1 MLKFRSPPN
10 EVGVNRNQPAKSQRR
25 TPKVAAVAVILIGS
39 WVCAL
44 WVLGVPEATQLVPAS
59 SSVRFNTGLC
69 FILGGTSLLLTLGR
83 HPRWA
88 LVAIVP
94 ILLLTG
100 LTLLEYLLGRSMAI
114 DELFIA
120 GRTFPHPGRMAPNT
134 AVGLL
139 LAALGLAILIPGHSR
154 IWALSISA
162 MLAALSTAL
171 ALAAALGYAFD
182 LTAAFEWAG
191 LTRMALLTAA
201 TLLMLSLGII
211 LATRE
216 VGRIASWIE
225 QPWLASSIGVGA
237 AGLGLLASHAL
248 GAEVPGLPTRVSG
261 GLYAAVIVFAVL
273 LAGTMAQARYMRLI
287 TLQLAIAN
295 RRQVEQSTEIADLY
309 ENAPCGYHSLDAQA
323 RIVRINHTELEWLGY
338 ESDELVGRKTLFELL
353 TPESR
358 EVFQAQFSRLKECGV
373 VRDLQL
379 ELVRKDGSTLPV
391 VLSET
396 AVYDAHGRFHH
407 SRSTLSDGSE
417 RRRFEQV
424 LRDSE
429 QRLQVLI
436 DNVQMA
442 VVVHAGDSSIEFANP
457 SAANL
462 LGLTRDQMLGRSA
475 IDPVW
480 HFVRE
485 DGSPMPIDEYPV
497 NLVIRSRLAL
507 RDYVTGVHVAESE
520 PIRWLLINAVPVTGQ
535 DGSLRQVIVSF
546 IDISERQRQKRH
558 LEQLASTD
566 TLTGLAT
573 RRHLI
578 EQADHELAR
587 ARRSGRPLALILFDI
602 DHFKS
607 VNDRFGHET
616 GDRVLRRIGE
626 LLRCELR
633 EVDIA
638 ARWGGEE
645 FCVLLPDTNSHAA
658 VEIAER
664 LRSAVEKMPM
674 TSPDGGLLPVTASFG
689 LVLSTPDDDD
699 FNRLVNAADKAMYQA
714 KCEGRNRIHLLDEI
728 QRKVDV

>member
-1 MLKFRSPPN
+1 M
-10 EVGVNRNQPAKSQRR
+10 ESQRR
-25 TPKVAAVAVILIGS
+25 TAEAAAIAVILVGS
-39 WVCAL
+39 LVCAL
-44 WVLGVPEATQLVPAS
+44 WLLGVPEATQLVPAS
-59 SSVRFNTGLC
+59 STVRFNTGLC
-69 FILGGTSLLLTLGR
+69 FILGGAALLLTLGR

-88 LVAIVP
+88 LAAIVP
-94 ILLLTG
+94 MLLLTG
-100 LTLLEYLLGRSMAI
+100 LTLLEYLLGRSMVI

-120 GRTFPHPGRMAPNT
+120 GRTHPHPGRMAPNT

-139 LAALGLAILIPGHSR
+139 LAALGLAILMPGRSR

-171 ALAAALGYAFD
+171 ALVAALGYAFD

-191 LTRMALLTAA
+191 LTRMALLTAI
-201 TLLMLSLGII
+201 TLAVLGVGII

-216 VGRIASWIE
+216 VGRVASWIE
-225 QPWLASSIGVGA
+225 QPWLASSIGVGV
-237 AGLGLLASHAL
+237 AGLGLLALHAL
-248 GAEVPGLPTRVSG
+248 GSEVPERALE

-273 LAGTMAQARYMRLI
+273 LAGAVAQARHMRLLM
-287 TLQLAIAN
+287 LQLAAAN
-295 RRQVEQSTEIADLY
+295 RRQTEQSAEIADLY

-323 RIVRINHTELEWLGY
+323 LIVRINRTELEWLGY

-353 TPESR
+353 TPASR

-396 AVYDAHGRFHH
+396 AVYDARGGFHH

-417 RRRFEQV
+417 RQRFEQA

-436 DNVQMA
+436 DSVQTA
-442 VVVHAGDSSIEFANP
+442 VVVHASDSSIEFANP
-457 SAANL
+457 SAAQL
-462 LGLTRDQMLGRSA
+462 LGLSREQMLGRST
-475 IDPVW
+475 IDSAW

-485 DGSPMPIDEYPV
+485 DGSPMPVDEYPV
-497 NLVIRSRLAL
+497 SLVISSGRAL
-507 RDYVTGVHVAESE
+507 RDYVTGVHVAGSE
-520 PIRWLLINAVPVTGQ
+520 PIRWLLVNAVPAIGQ

-566 TLTGLAT
+566 TLTALAT
-573 RRHLI
+573 RRHLT
-578 EQADHELAR
+578 EQAGHELAR

-616 GDRVLRRIGE
+616 GDQVLRKIGE
-626 LLRCELR
+626 LLRGELR

-645 FCVLLPDTNSHAA
+645 FCVLLPDTDAQAA

-664 LRSAVEKMPM
+664 LCAAVENTAI
-674 TSPDGGLLPVTASFG
+674 TSPDGAPLPVTASFG
-689 LVLSTPDDDD
+689 VALSKPEDDD

-714 KCEGRNRIHLLDEI
+714 KHEGRNRVRLLDEG
-728 QRKVDV
+728 QQADA

>member
-1 MLKFRSPPN
+1 MIRD
-10 EVGVNRNQPAKSQRR
+10 QPTEIQRR
-25 TPKVAAVAVILIGS
+25 TAEVSAVAVILVGS
-39 WVCAL
+39 LVCAL
-44 WVLGVPEATQLVPAS
+44 WLLGIPEATRLVPAS
-59 SSVRFNTGLC
+59 STVRFNTGLC
-69 FILGGTSLLLTLGR
+69 FILAGAALLLTLGR

-88 LVAIVP
+88 LAAIVP

-100 LTLLEYLLGRSMAI
+100 LTLLEYLLGRSMAV

-120 GRTFPHPGRMAPNT
+120 GRSHPHPGRMAPNT

-139 LAALGLAILIPGHSR
+139 LAALGLAILVPGHSR

-162 MLAALSTAL
+162 MLAALSAAL
-171 ALAAALGYAFD
+171 ALVAALGYAFD

-191 LTRMALLTAA
+191 LTRMALLTAI
-201 TLLMLSLGII
+201 TLTVLGVGIFM
-211 LATRE
+211 ATRE

-225 QPWLASSIGVGA
+225 QPWLASSVGVGV
-237 AGLGLLASHAL
+237 AGLGLLASHTL
-248 GAEVPGLPTRVSG
+248 GAEMPGLPERALE
-261 GLYAAVIVFAVL
+261 GLYAAVIVFAIL
-273 LAGTMAQARYMRLI
+273 LAGAVAQARHMRLLM
-287 TLQLAIAN
+287 LQLAASN
-295 RRQVEQSTEIADLY
+295 RIQIEQSAEIVDLY

-323 RIVRINHTELEWLGY
+323 RIVRINRTELEWLGY

-353 TPESR
+353 TPASR
-358 EVFQAQFSRLKECGV
+358 EVFQTQFSRLKECGV

-396 AVYDAHGRFHH
+396 AVYDARGRFHH

-417 RRRFEQV
+417 RQRFEQA
-424 LRDSE
+424 LRDSQ

-436 DNVQMA
+436 DSVQTA

-457 SAANL
+457 SAADL
-462 LGLTRDQMLGRSA
+462 LGLTREQMLGRST
-475 IDPVW
+475 IDPAW

-485 DGSPMPIDEYPV
+485 DGSPMPVDEYPV
-497 NLVIRSRLAL
+497 SLVIRSGRSL
-507 RDYVTGVHVAESE
+507 RDYVTGVHVAGSE
-520 PIRWLLINAVPVTGQ
+520 PIRWLLVNAVPAIGQ

-546 IDISERQRQKRH
+546 IDISERQRQKLH

-566 TLTGLAT
+566 TLTALAT
-573 RRHLI
+573 RRHLT
-578 EQADHELAR
+578 EQAGHELAR

-616 GDRVLRRIGE
+616 GDQVLRRIGE
-626 LLRCELR
+626 LLRGELR

-645 FCVLLPDTNSHAA
+645 FCVLLPDTDAQAA

-664 LRSAVEKMPM
+664 LCAAVENTAM
-674 TSPDGGLLPVTASFG
+674 TSPDGAPLPVTASFG
-689 LVLSTPDDDD
+689 VVLSKPEGDD
-699 FNRLVNAADKAMYQA
+699 FSRLVDAADKAMYQA
-714 KCEGRNRIHLLDEI
+714 KHEGRNRVCLLDEG
-728 QRKVDV
+728 QRQTDA

>member
-1 MLKFRSPPN
+1 M
-10 EVGVNRNQPAKSQRR
+10 NRDQPRELQRH
-25 TPKVAAVAVILIGS
+25 TAKVAAAAVILVGS
-39 WVCAL
+39 LVCAL
-44 WVLGVPEATQLVPAS
+44 WLLGIPAATQLVPAS
-59 SSVRFNTGLC
+59 SSVHFNTGLC
-69 FILGGTSLLLTLGR
+69 FILGGASLLLTLGH

-88 LVAIVP
+88 LTAIVP
-94 ILLLTG
+94 MLLLVG
-100 LTLLEYLLGRSMAI
+100 LTLLEYLLGRSLAV
-114 DELFIA
+114 DELFIG
-120 GRTFPHPGRMAPNT
+120 GRTLPHSGRMAPNT
-134 AVGLL
+134 AIGLL
-139 LAALGLAILIPGHSR
+139 LAALGLAALVPGHSR

-191 LTRMALLTAA
+191 LTRMALLTAI
-201 TLLMLSLGII
+201 TLVLLGVGII

-216 VGRIASWIE
+216 IGRIGSWIE
-225 QPWLASSIGVGA
+225 QPWLASSVGVGA

-248 GAEVPGLPTRVSG
+248 GAEVPGLPARALD
-261 GLYAAVIVFAVL
+261 GLYAAVVLFAVL
-273 LAGTMAQARYMRLI
+273 LAGTVAQARHMRLLM
-287 TLQLAIAN
+287 LQLATAN
-295 RRQVEQSTEIADLY
+295 RFQAAQSGEIADLY

-323 RIVRINHTELEWLGY
+323 RIVRINRTELAWLGY

-353 TPESR
+353 TPASR
-358 EVFQAQFSRLKECGV
+358 EVFQTQFSRLKECGM

-379 ELVRKDGSTLPV
+379 ELVRKDGSSLPV

-396 AVYDAHGRFHH
+396 AVYDSHGDFHH

-417 RRRFEQV
+417 RRRFEQA

-429 QRLQVLI
+429 QQLQVLI
-436 DNVQMA
+436 DNLHTA

-457 SAANL
+457 SAAAL
-462 LGLTRDQMLGRSA
+462 LGLTREQMRGLSA
-475 IDPVW
+475 IDPAW

-485 DGSPMPIDEYPV
+485 DGTPMPVDEYPV
-497 NLVIRSRLAL
+497 SLVIQSGRAL

-520 PIRWLLINAVPVTGQ
+520 PIRWVLVNAVPAIGQ
-535 DGSLRQVIVSF
+535 DGGLRQVIVSF
-546 IDISERQRQKRH
+546 IDISERQRQKLQ

-578 EQADHELAR
+578 EQAGHELAR
-587 ARRSGRPLALILFDI
+587 ARRSGRPLALVLFDI

-607 VNDRFGHET
+607 VNDRFGHGT
-616 GDRVLRRIGE
+616 GDQVLRRIGE

-645 FCVLLPDTNSHAA
+645 FCVLLPDTARPAA

-664 LRSAVEKMPM
+664 LCAAVESTPM
-674 TSPDGGLLPVTASFG
+674 TSPDGSPLPITASFG
-689 LVLSTPDDDD
+689 VALSTPDDDD
-699 FNRLVNAADKAMYQA
+699 FNRLVNAADQAMYQA
-714 KCEGRNRIHLLDEI
+714 KHEGRNRVRMAPAVACATVPVLDEE
-728 QRKVDV
+728 QRGAGS